1 MGGDKCEAMV
11 LRAVA
16 KLARGIDK
24 GVMWVVLAKVV
35 GGEGWQ
41 CAGKG

>member
-1 MGGDKCEAMV
+1 MGGDRCAAMV

-16 KLARGIDK
+16 KLARGIDE
-24 GVMWVVLAKVV
+24 GVTWVMLAEAM

-41 CAGKG
+41 CTGKG